1 MLLYLVRNNCQKKRV
16 EWSSE
21 VQAYI
26 YSRGDKGV
34 VPLTHQV
41 ANTYALKAK
50 IVFGEQNLETTFWE
64 HEGCM
69 LTGVPAAEYDINQ
82 HSGFREKKYDI
93 RINLSYNPLKKQDPI
108 IRVKFIQE
116 SVDPIITMTELEM
129 YTSSEENEFENTEE
143 QTKTKKKG
151 KMVLEIFNSDEEE
164 EEGSVKGSKESPKV
178 KKRRR
183 NVKKSKK
190 PDTDRSDEEVEIKQ
204 TRGKRLTRNK

>member
-129 YTSSEENEFENTEE
+129 YTSSEENEFENTEK
-143 QTKTKKKG
+143 QPTTKKHSK
-151 KMVLEIFNSDEEE
+151 VILEVFNSDDEDD
-164 EEGSVKGSKESPKV
+164 GSIKASKESPKV
-178 KKRRR
+178 KKRGR
-183 NVKKSKK
+183 NVKQAKK
-190 PDTDRSDEEVEIKQ
+190 PDTDTSDEEIEDKPI
-204 TRGKRLTRNK
+204 RRKRLTRKK